1 MTSEERDEIK
11 AIVREVIQEDGVLI
25 NDNQAFPV
33 VSDPGDGAL
42 TWYMRGNGSD
52 ADVFGRTPFTGGG
65 GGGTDS
71 VSIDVSPTSITVGQ
85 ITTINIAVD
94 TTADA
99 SSVVVMRGDV
109 EVGRSTTAGRSW
121 SFTDTL
127 LKNSTMIVVYRVVA
141 TINGVEKEGTATVN
155 VQKQHTELSWSQSS
169 YNATIGGSNTFPTL
183 SGATGLT
190 ITYSSSNQSVATIN
204 SSGVVTLV
212 GAGSCTITASY
223 AGDETHEAA
232 TATYTLN
239 VSEQRLTVQIGHGT
253 SYATAQ
259 FTDTGEQLVAGLHL
273 SQAVSKNDYLFLK
286 IDKRQNISMVTT
298 DNDDPTFNSE
308 IPFDN
313 AVVDGDYKYYKKTD
327 AYPRAIT
334 ARILIVR
341 I

>member
-65 GGGTDS
+65 GGGTGEVT
-71 VSIDVSPTSITVGQ
+71 VSTLSAAIYVQRQNTVRITVSTDVTAQQVVLYRGTVSVGNSSESGTSWTFRDTFTP
-85 ITTINIAVD
+85 ITLG
-94 TTADA
+94 
-99 SSVVVMRGDV
+99 S
-109 EVGRSTTAGRSW
+109 
-121 SFTDTL
+121 
-127 LKNSTMIVVYRVVA
+127 VVYRAVA
-141 TINGVEKEGTATVN
+141 TINGVEKEGTATVT
-155 VQKQHTELSWSQSS
+155 VQKQPTELSWSQSS

-223 AGDETHEAA
+223 AGDEIHQAA

-286 IDKRQNISMVTT
+286 IDKRQNISLVTT

>member
-1 MTSEERDEIK
+1 M
-11 AIVREVIQEDGVLI
+11 LI

-85 ITTINIAVD
+85 ITTINITVD

-141 TINGVEKEGTATVN
+141 VIGGVEKTAQTGVN
-155 VQKQHTELSWSQSS
+155 VQKQPTELSWSQSS

-223 AGDETHEAA
+223 AGDEIHQAA

-259 FTDTGEQLVAGLHL
+259 FTDTGETLSNNMHVNIDNNAG
-273 SQAVSKNDYLFLK
+273 DYLFIK
-286 IDKRQNISMVTT
+286 VDKRDTVNNLYLYNPGAGIFEYM
-298 DNDDPTFNSE
+298 E
-308 IPFDN
+308 IALN
-313 AVVDGDYKYYKKTD
+313 VSIIDGNYKYYQSTNRYNAGIAQYVINK
-327 AYPRAIT
+327 
-334 ARILIVR
+334 V
-341 I
+341 

>member
-42 TWYMRGNGSD
+42 TWFMRGNGSD

-65 GGGTDS
+65 GGGTGE
-71 VSIDVSPTSITVGQ
+71 VTIDVSPTSITVGQ

-141 TINGVEKEGTATVN
+141 VIGGVEKTAQAGVN
-155 VQKQHTELSWSQSS
+155 VQKQPTELSWSQSS

-223 AGDETHEAA
+223 AGDEIHQAA

-286 IDKRQNISMVTT
+286 IDKRQNISLVTT

-334 ARILIVR
+334 ARIIIAR